1 MKWSEMSSED
11 VKLVSDFETITTFC
25 MYGCTEVKDS
35 NGFCRA
41 VEFFVALLS
50 EYYWRW
56 GKRQLGDIVDNLV
69 AF

>member
-1 MKWSEMSSED
+1 MEILNFKSRYNTRCFVVTCNEVKMSSED

-41 VEFFVALLS
+41 VEVFVALLS
-50 EYYWRW
+50 EYY
-56 GKRQLGDIVDNLV
+56 
-69 AF
+69 